1 MQITS
6 ISIQNFRSISLSNID
21 FTSPITILCGEN
33 NAGKTTI
40 LETLYF
46 CSTLKSFKSVSN
58 TDLIANTYKSFK
70 ISLNFVQNTINNNIF
85 IEKSL
90 KSSKCLYNDKKITK
104 SVLNLNYPCYSLVFG
119 FNNIL
124 LNDSSYRR
132 DFIDSGLFHVEPGIN
147 KLISLF
153 SKSLKQRNYLLKTKN
168 LSNIDFWNN
177 ELIEANN
184 KLHNSRI
191 EYFHLLNT
199 EFNKIL
205 ESIGKD
211 IPSLYDDIS
220 TMSMAYKKGWL
231 DNYSDVL
238 SQNIDKDL
246 ALGYTSAGTHR
257 SDIEL
262 LSKSKLV
269 KESGSMSTL
278 VLACLIIYLA
288 KIRVFHVKHGF
299 KPLLLI
305 DDLFF
310 GIDNKNLDTV
320 IKLLVYSNSNIV
332 MTAPNIYRKILED
345 LCSVNKKISIV
356 DIGVK

>member
-21 FTSPITILCGEN
+21 FNSPITVLCGEN

-58 TDLIANTYKSFK
+58 TELISNTHQSFK
-70 ISLNFVQNTINNNIF
+70 ISLNFLQNSSNNNIF
-85 IEKSL
+85 IEKTL
-90 KSSKCLYNDKKITK
+90 KASKCLYNDKKITK
-104 SVLNLNYPCYSLVFG
+104 SALNLYYPCYSLVFG

-132 DFIDSGLFHVEPGIN
+132 EFIDSGLFHVEPGTH
-147 KLISLF
+147 KLLSLF
-153 SKSLKQRNYLLKTKN
+153 SKSLKQRNYLLKTKKM
-168 LSNIDFWNN
+168 SNIDFWNN
-177 ELIEANN
+177 ELIVANN
-184 KLHNSRI
+184 ALHEARLK
-191 EYFHLLNT
+191 YFNLLNI

-205 ESIGKD
+205 DSIRSD
-211 IPSLYDDIS
+211 MPTLYDDIS
-220 TMSMAYKKGWL
+220 TISMTYKKGWL
-231 DNYSDVL
+231 ENYSDVI
-238 SQNIDKDL
+238 SQNLDKDL
-246 ALGYTSAGTHR
+246 TLGYTSAGTHR

-345 LCSVNKKISIV
+345 LCSENKKISIV